1 METWIQFCLDDIKT
15 SMTRVYDEIEKKP
28 STIRIEFTITNRII
42 DADNFSE
49 REDLMSIYESAKVCV
64 TSALNGVGTRTERE
78 ASFNKETKSFY
89 QRIKERNVRNAK
101 FFGDNINQIRLPL
114 QWFFEDKLPTRR
126 SELLEMARPSAKDPS
141 VFFQYPLLYRWMG
154 HSNISI
160 QHAQELKNA
169 LRVFTG
175 TILFRY
181 SMISYTAFQKIIVFL
196 TKKETPLP
204 LQWRIDELD
213 TQIVNA
219 TYVFYLTGEEYFK
232 EQSDALERKKN
243 KIRNEGTDIE
253 DTIEELE
260 ALIYTVDYLYFLTH
274 DVSYMDQMYTLEEK
288 KARLFSLPI
297 AENNNTLIK
306 DVHQQQNAMP
316 YINQMYTSEEEEEE
330 EDEEEEDI
338 LSHLLDE
345 LDAIIERLEKNSI
358 PLNNVQLEKER
369 RQLVDKLLEQQSTIN
384 KEILKLTTRVHIDQN
399 ITEYEDETRL
409 NVYNKTL
416 NKLDNLL
423 KRNSK
428 PLKNIQEEEIRQRI
442 YNRAVDLQAEIH
454 YLIQEITE
462 RSSQPLLLSAHDE
475 TRRIMN
481 LQDETV
487 KQLMNMNQ
495 EPSEIIRL
503 HDVYQEHNN
512 VLVDRLIEISTDVEN
527 ILEYAN
533 QQIDIGLIH
542 ELLAEFHDIVK
553 HIEKYSDPEDTDEFH
568 YTLRK
573 WLDDTLKKLNV
584 V

>member
-1 METWIQFCLDDIKT
+1 
-15 SMTRVYDEIEKKP
+15 
-28 STIRIEFTITNRII
+28 
-42 DADNFSE
+42 
-49 REDLMSIYESAKVCV
+49 
-64 TSALNGVGTRTERE
+64 
-78 ASFNKETKSFY
+78 
-89 QRIKERNVRNAK
+89 
-101 FFGDNINQIRLPL
+101 
-114 QWFFEDKLPTRR
+114 
-126 SELLEMARPSAKDPS
+126 
-141 VFFQYPLLYRWMG
+141 
-154 HSNISI
+154 
-160 QHAQELKNA
+160 
-169 LRVFTG
+169 
-175 TILFRY
+175 
-181 SMISYTAFQKIIVFL
+181 
-196 TKKETPLP
+196 
-204 LQWRIDELD
+204 
-213 TQIVNA
+213 
-219 TYVFYLTGEEYFK
+219 
-232 EQSDALERKKN
+232 
-243 KIRNEGTDIE
+243 
-253 DTIEELE
+253 
-260 ALIYTVDYLYFLTH
+260 
-274 DVSYMDQMYTLEEK
+274 
-288 KARLFSLPI
+288 
-297 AENNNTLIK
+297 
-306 DVHQQQNAMP
+306 MP